1 MAQAL
6 EPLYTEGEPIA
17 PYSWVGAHKADYD
30 AEAQNAWGNLA
41 MEVSVVPAPHTLP
54 VIPALLIFFAAS
66 RPFLSA
72 RPRTA

>member
-30 AEAQNAWGNLA
+30 AEAQNAWGDLA
-41 MEVSVVPAPHTLP
+41 MEVSVMPAPHTLP
-54 VIPALLIFFAAS
+54 VIPALLIFFCSEPA
-66 RPFLSA
+66 FLVSA
-72 RPRTA
+72 P